1 MRDGMNSFSRP
12 RTAAAANITPRQLD
26 YLLELGV
33 LTPDVGEGRKQFSI
47 HELRLAVICGA
58 AMYANVSPKALPAP
72 IGFVRE
78 RISFPKVELP
88 ETLEDIMLEISAE
101 RMRGI
106 HQSLLEMPAKP
117 IHLGERAS
125 SGAVEYFAPSVYARY
140 HGNDP
145 LAASYD
151 DKDAAFRAAK
161 NSNDDLKKQNIAVA
175 IAKATEMLSAPRK
188 WDIDTLRHIECAAN
202 FELACRDKKSFYLH
216 MLAHEDEWTALLHE
230 ELAPLQ
236 DRDVWLVVDLR
247 RLFRSR
253 ALIA

>member
-1 MRDGMNSFSRP
+1 MNSFSRP
-12 RTAAAANITPRQLD
+12 RTAAAANMSPRQLD

-33 LTPDVGEGRKQFSI
+33 LAPDVGEGRKQFSL
-47 HELRLAVICGA
+47 HELRMAVICGA
-58 AMYANVSPKALPAP
+58 AMYANVSPKALTGP

-78 RISFPKVELP
+78 RTSFPKVELP

-117 IHLGERAS
+117 IHLDERAS
-125 SGAVEYFAPSVYARY
+125 PGAVKYLAPSVYARH

-145 LAASYD
+145 LTASHD
-151 DKDAAFRAAK
+151 DKEAAFRAAE
-161 NSNDDLKKQNIAVA
+161 NSSDDLKKQNIAAA
-175 IAKATEMLSAPRK
+175 IAKAAEMLSAPMK
-188 WDIDTLRHIECAAN
+188 WDIDTLRHIECAAD

-216 MLAHEDEWTALLHE
+216 MLADENEWTALLHE
-230 ELAPLQ
+230 ELAPLE

-247 RLFRSR
+247 RLFRAR
-253 ALIA
+253 RGALIA